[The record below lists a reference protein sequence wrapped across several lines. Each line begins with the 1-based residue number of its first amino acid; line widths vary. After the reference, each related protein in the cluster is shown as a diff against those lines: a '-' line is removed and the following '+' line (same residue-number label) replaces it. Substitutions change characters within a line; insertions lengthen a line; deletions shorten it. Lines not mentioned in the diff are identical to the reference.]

1 MHKTYISDRWPIV
14 TGVSGS
20 TENDECKLLLDGSTL
35 NASSIIV
42 KIRRIFRRDSG
53 VYNESKW
60 IYNFDMTKMNNDI
73 DVTFLEKFQYSLS
86 KEVKS
91 NGDVDFRT
99 SFQMEN
105 QTIVPNSVS
114 VVFTGINMAVA
125 PAMADVRFKVDDQG
139 PTDGRVSFQTVKSS
153 YGISSNV
160 TIDSSLCQQTG
171 GTRGFMYVSATFQV
185 GSYLTITLGNE
196 VGREMYELYSHSLF
210 PSGTFAILKPEP
222 GQQIYLTPGKK
233 NIIPCLTIGAHLFN
247 YAMPKLWKLAG
258 DGTWGEAYYTR
269 KRWNMGLYLR
279 EDSAMI
285 GPDNVRDYVGTYACV
300 LDYDLSTD
308 RHNNSVT
315 QGYIQRQIRR
325 EFDVTLS

>member
-20 TENDECKLLLDGSTL
+20 TENDECKLLLDGSAL
-35 NASSIIV
+35 NASFIIV

-73 DVTFLEKFQYSLS
+73 DVTFLEKFKYYLS

-91 NGDVDFRT
+91 DGDVEFHT
-99 SFQMEN
+99 SFKMEN
-105 QTIVPNSVS
+105 QTIVPKSVS
-114 VVFTGINMAVA
+114 VDFTGINTAVA

-139 PTDGRVSFQTVKSS
+139 PTDDRVSFQTVKSN
-153 YGISSNV
+153 YRISANV
-160 TIDSSLCQQTG
+160 TVDSSLCQQTG

-185 GSYLTITLGNE
+185 GSYLTITVGNE
-196 VGREMYELYSHSLF
+196 VGREMYELYSHLLF

-247 YAMPKLWKLAG
+247 YDMPKLWKLAG
-258 DGTWGEAYYTR
+258 DGTWGVAYYTR
-269 KRWNMGLYLR
+269 KRWNMGLYFR

-285 GPDNVRDYVGTYACV
+285 GPDNVRDYVGRYACV
-300 LDYDLSTD
+300 LDYDVPAEMND
-308 RHNNSVT
+308 KSVT
-315 QGYIQRQIRR
+315 QRHLQRQIRR
-325 EFDVTLS
+325 EFNVTLS